1 MMHSLPSLAPQRSGQ
16 RGAVLF
22 IALILLLVLTLIGVT
37 SMQSTTLQE
46 RMAGNMRDYN
56 LAFQAAEVAL
66 RAGEVFLQQPVLP
79 NFSDDIGFY
88 QAVDMTQ
95 SNPPDPIYETVDWDN
110 AGESAAI
117 GSYDDGPSTLEGVA
131 TPPSY
136 IVEELPPVIPVG
148 GSLAA
153 DTAAVSVMYRI
164 TAHATGGSDK
174 AEVILQTTFRR

>member
-1 MMHSLPSLAPQRSGQ
+1 MILNPPTPRHRKQ

-22 IALILLLVLTLIGVT
+22 IALILLLVLTMIGVT

-56 LAFQAAEVAL
+56 LAFQAAETAL
-66 RAGEVFLQQPVLP
+66 REGEAFLQQPVLP
-79 NFSDDIGFY
+79 NFDPAIGFY
-88 QAVDMTQ
+88 QAVDVN
-95 SNPPDPIYETVDWDN
+95 SGNPPPDPIYKTVDWDN
-110 AGESAAI
+110 ASESAAL
-117 GSYDDGPSTLEGVA
+117 GSYGDGPATLAGVA

-136 IVEELPPVIPVG
+136 IIEELPPVIPTG

-164 TAHATGGSDK
+164 TAHATGGS
-174 AEVILQTTFRR
+174 ANAIVELQTTFRR